1 MRVRQFG
8 KWNTAKAKVV
18 APLAKSEQVVAVE
31 LGGLIVEMKED
42 EALALVN
49 ELADFL
55 EPVDAAS

>member
-31 LGGLIVEMKED
+31 MGGLVIEMKEE
-42 EALALVN
+42 EALSLVN
-49 ELADFL
+49 DLADFL
-55 EPVDAAS
+55 ETVDG